1 MSLLY
6 PRSQPSPRR
15 KEEREQT
22 TRWKEQKSGR
32 KNKGRKRLDLRKARQ
47 NIGNIKKHNM
57 KKGENDRL
65 KAILT
70 DPELKSLQ
78 ARSFITLGSPN
89 LCPNKSVVNRV
100 PLNSSQ
106 HPTFWQLSI
115 SMGKTSTHG
124 SGWWYTYPSEKYE
137 FVSWD
142 YDIPNLRKAITRS
155 PSYSH
160 SWFIAD

>member
-1 MSLLY
+1 M
-6 PRSQPSPRR
+6 
-15 KEEREQT
+15 ERAKI
-22 TRWKEQKSGR
+22 WKKEQR
-32 KNKGRKRLDLRKARQ
+32 KKEVGFQESKKKHWKYKKQ
-47 NIGNIKKHNM
+47 KHNM

-78 ARSFITLGSPN
+78 AHSFITLGSPN

-100 PLNSSQ
+100 SLNSSQ

-124 SGWWYTYPSEKYE
+124 SGWWYTYPSEEYE

-142 YDIPNLRKAITRS
+142 HDIPNLRKAIIQSCSKPPTRS
-155 PSYSH
+155 SSYSH
-160 SWFIAD
+160 CWFIAD